1 MIFLSGKILQR
12 ANELKDEVAG
22 FLVDLVRIKSY
33 SGQEEKVIRRI
44 EQEMNKVGFDDVKID
59 GMGNI
64 LGKVGNGEKIIA
76 MDAHIDTVEVGNP
89 DLWKVDP
96 FSGEIIDGI
105 IHGRGAS
112 DQKAGMASMV
122 YGVKIMKELNL
133 LDDFTLYITG
143 TVMEEDCDGLCWQY
157 IVSEDRIKPDCVVIT
172 EPTNLNIYR
181 GHRGRIELQIK
192 TTGMS
197 CHASAPERGEN
208 AIYKM
213 SKIINEIE
221 KMNDYLDSD
230 EFLGKGTIAVTQIF
244 FQSPSHNAVP
254 DECRIQLDR
263 RLTAGETREKV
274 ISELKK
280 AIEQSGEKAE
290 ILDLEYSKPSY
301 TGKVYPTKK
310 YFPCWTL
317 PEDHEIVQ
325 KSYNT
330 FEEVL
335 GYKTNIG
342 KWTFSTNGTTTA
354 GMFNIPTVGFGPAN
368 EIYAHSPEDQVP
380 VEHLVKAA
388 AVYAA
393 LPKALSE

>member
-1 MIFLSGKILQR
+1 MSGKILQK
-12 ANELKDEVAG
+12 ADELRDEIAG
-22 FLVDLVRIKSY
+22 FLVDIVKIKSY
-33 SGQEEKVIRRI
+33 SGQEKQVIERI
-44 EQEMNKVGFDDVKID
+44 EKEMNKVGFDEVKID

-64 LGKVGNGEKIIA
+64 IGRVGNGKKVIA

-89 DLWKVDP
+89 DIWKLDP
-96 FSGEIIDGI
+96 FSGETVNGI
-105 IHGRGAS
+105 IHGRGAC

-122 YGVKIMKELNL
+122 YGVKIMKELDL

-157 IVSEDRIKPDCVVIT
+157 IVNEDKIKPDCVVIT

-221 KMNDYLDSD
+221 KMNENLDSD
-230 EFLGKGTIAVTQIF
+230 EFLGKGTIVVTQIF

-274 ISELKK
+274 LSELEE
-280 AIEQSGEKAE
+280 AIEKSGEKAE
-290 ILDLEYSKPSY
+290 ILELEYSKPSY
-301 TGKVYPTKK
+301 TGKIYPTKK
-310 YFPCWTL
+310 YFPSWTL

-325 KSYNT
+325 KSYKT
-330 FEEVL
+330 FEDVL

-354 GMFNIPTVGFGPAN
+354 GMFGIPTVGFGPAN

-380 VEHLVKAA
+380 IDHLVKAA

-393 LPKALSE
+393 LPKALTK

>member
-1 MIFLSGKILQR
+1 MIYLSEKTLER
-12 ANELKDEVAG
+12 ANELKDKITK
-22 FLVDLVRIKSY
+22 FMVDLVKNKSY
-33 SGQEEKVIRRI
+33 SGQEKNVIDRI
-44 EQEMNKVGFDDVKID
+44 EKEMVKVGFDEVKID
-59 GMGNI
+59 ELGNI
-64 LGKVGNGEKIIA
+64 IGRVGNGKKVIA

-89 DLWKVDP
+89 KLWKMDP
-96 FSGEIIDGI
+96 FSGEIINGV

-122 YGVKIMKELNL
+122 YGVKIMKELDL

-157 IVSEDRIKPDCVVIT
+157 IINEDGIRPDCVVIT
-172 EPTNLNIYR
+172 EPTNLNVYR

-192 TTGMS
+192 TSGMS

-213 SKIINEIE
+213 SRIIKEIENINE
-221 KMNDYLDSD
+221 NLDSD
-230 EFLGKGTIAVTQIF
+230 EFLGKGTITVTQIF
-244 FQSPSHNAVP
+244 FKSPSHNAVP
-254 DECRIQLDR
+254 DECTIQLDR
-263 RLTAGETREKV
+263 RLTVGETREKV
-274 ISELKK
+274 MRELERMIGK
-280 AIEQSGEKAE
+280 SGEKAE
-290 ILDLEYSKPSY
+290 IVELEYSKPSY
-301 TGKVYPTKK
+301 TGKIYPTKK
-310 YFPCWTL
+310 YFPSWTL
-317 PEDHEIVQ
+317 PEEHEIVQ
-325 KSYNT
+325 KSYRT
-330 FEEVL
+330 VEKVL

-342 KWTFSTNGTTTA
+342 KWTFSTNGTVTA

-368 EIYAHSPEDQVP
+368 EIYAHSPEDKVP